1 MKRVKLHLL
10 ESGWEFV
17 VRSAAAELLA
27 SFQRDQKFI
36 KNSVMVVDWTQ
47 QELSMQI
54 YFSVFWDRNIHFSII
69 RET

>member
-27 SFQRDQKFI
+27 SFQRDQKFL
-36 KNSVMVVDWTQ
+36 KNSVMVVD
-47 QELSMQI
+47 
-54 YFSVFWDRNIHFSII
+54 
-69 RET
+69 

>member
-36 KNSVMVVDWTQ
+36 KNSVMVVDWAQ
-47 QELSMQI
+47 HADLLLRQLSI
-54 YFSVFWDRNIHFSII
+54 PCP
-69 RET
+69 